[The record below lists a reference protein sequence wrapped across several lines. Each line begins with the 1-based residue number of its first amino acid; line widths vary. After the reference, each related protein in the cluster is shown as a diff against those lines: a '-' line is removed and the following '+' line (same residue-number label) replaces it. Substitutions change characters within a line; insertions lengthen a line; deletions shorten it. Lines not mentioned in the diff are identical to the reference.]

1 MRLLLLSVTLGL
13 ILLSCQ
19 KSVSVPSNDIQ
30 QVVQATFADNQL
42 ARFLNRPGPGIFT
55 FRYEELPV
63 HNNEHLPKPQFNIML
78 SNKHVIEYNIRMKDE
93 VNAIPI
99 IVEQVIIDHDSAKVN
114 LRIPKQ
120 GVIGQFRL
128 GKTADGAWLVTKA
141 FVVET

>member
-1 MRLLLLSVTLGL
+1 MKSILSAVFL
-13 ILLSCQ
+13 IIVVLSCT
-19 KSVSVPSNDIQ
+19 KSETKREENIR
-30 QVVQATFADNQL
+30 QVVQATFSDNQL
-42 ARFLNRPGPGIFT
+42 SIFLNRPGPGIFT

-63 HNNEHLPKPQFNIML
+63 INDEQLPKPKFNITL
-78 SNKHVIEYNIRMKDE
+78 NNRCVIEYNIRMSDE
-93 VNAIPI
+93 INAIPI
-99 IVEQVIIDHDSAKVN
+99 IVEQVIIDYDSAKVN

>member
-1 MRLLLLSVTLGL
+1 MKSMLGAVF
-13 ILLSCQ
+13 IIIIVLSCT
-19 KSVSVPSNDIQ
+19 KSETKREENIRQ
-30 QVVQATFADNQL
+30 LVQATFSDNHL
-42 ARFLNRPGPGIFT
+42 IRFLNRPGPGVFT

-63 HNNEHLPKPQFNIML
+63 HNNEHLPKPRFNILL
-78 SNKHVIEYNIRMKDE
+78 SNKRVIEYNTRMSDE
-93 VNAIPI
+93 AVTIPI
-99 IVEQVIIDHDSAKVN
+99 IVEQVIINHDSAKVN